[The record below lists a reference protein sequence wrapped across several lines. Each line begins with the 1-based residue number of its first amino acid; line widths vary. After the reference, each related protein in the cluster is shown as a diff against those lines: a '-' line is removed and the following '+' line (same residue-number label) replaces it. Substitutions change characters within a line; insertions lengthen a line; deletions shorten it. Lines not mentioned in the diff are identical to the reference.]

1 MTGAIPPYG
10 GDFTRQRAGS
20 WCRGYSNTLY
30 CWKGNTE
37 YYLRSDD
44 TSKRWWIF
52 RRDEIIRDASCDVQL
67 SEQPYSS
74 LTKAMNGFREAAKAL
89 RLTDERTKKS

>member
-10 GDFTRQRAGS
+10 VDFTRQRADS
-20 WCRGYSNTLY
+20 WSRIYNHTLY

-52 RRDEIIRDASCDVQL
+52 RRDEITRDASCDVRL

-74 LTKAMNGFREAAKAL
+74 LTEAMNGFREAAKAL
-89 RLTDERTKKS
+89 RLTDERAKKP